1 MTVSDIAP
9 VRQRD
14 ELRSHED
21 RLKMAR
27 AILPLLT
34 AEADD
39 GEKLTHLTDV
49 AVDAMKDAGF
59 LHLLLPREL
68 GGEQAMFLDA
78 MEIIEMLA
86 WADGSAGW
94 YAMVAN
100 AAAASLGGF
109 LPDKGAEIIY
119 GANPRTMA
127 AGQGVPRGTAKRVEG
142 GYLVTGPWSYGSTI
156 FHAQYYHCGCTVFGD
171 DGKPVLEADGSPKGI
186 LVHFPKDQGVLQGNW
201 DTLGLRGTGSYDY
214 NVAKTDLFVPEYM
227 TYAFTGEPPRRGGS
241 QYSIGI
247 VGFTA
252 WCHASWAIGVTRR
265 ALDEVRK
272 LAPQK
277 AGPFGPLGNS
287 ATFRQDYAAGEAKYR
302 AARAFLRDV
311 WHDIDVTLQGE
322 SPASIEQIAL
332 AKMAMRHMHDVGSEV
347 TTFAYRAGGGVAL
360 RPSLLQRAF
369 RDMHAATQHLLLS
382 DQIYQECGRVML
394 GMAGKGGRWTTMKL
408 IEE

>member
-1 MTVSDIAP
+1 MTVTDIAP
-9 VRQRD
+9 IRQRVD
-14 ELRSHED
+14 LGSHED
-21 RLKMAR
+21 RLKAAQDM
-27 AILPLLT
+27 LPLLT
-34 AEADD
+34 AEADE
-39 GEKLTHLTDV
+39 GEKLTHLTDA
-49 AVDAMKDAGF
+49 AVGSMKDAGF

-68 GGEQAMFLDA
+68 GGEQSTYLDA

-100 AAAASLGGF
+100 AAAASLGAF

-119 GANPRTMA
+119 GTNPRTMA

-142 GYLVTGPWSYGSTI
+142 GYLVNGPWSYGSTI
-156 FHAQYYHCGCTVFGD
+156 FHAQYFHCGCAVLGA
-171 DGKPVLEADGSPKGI
+171 DGKPILEADGAPKGI
-186 LVHFPKDQGVLQGNW
+186 LVHFPKEQGVLQGNW

-214 NVAKTDLFVPEYM
+214 NVAKPDLFVPEYM
-227 TYAFTGEPPRRGGS
+227 TYAFTGEAPRRGGS
-241 QYSIGI
+241 QYAIGI

-265 ALDEVRK
+265 ALDEIRK

-287 ATFRQDYAAGEAKYR
+287 VGFRQEYAAGESKYR

-311 WHDIDVTLQGE
+311 WRDIDATLQSE
-322 SPASIEQIAL
+322 SSVSIEQIAL

-360 RPSLLQRAF
+360 RASLLQRAF

-394 GMAGKGGRWTTMKL
+394 GMTGKSGRWTTLKV